1 MGLVSTRSVAESV
14 FVSQLL
20 RTIRE
25 ANLDIDSIAEHLHRT
40 KAPTAPVPSKQEAP
54 VDFFSP
60 VVVSVVVLLK
70 QIQPVRQDG
79 LALRRVQSLE
89 AQLKEAQAKLAEAEA
104 GKLTSV
110 HSVSSPA
117 RSAGHKRDSSALGST
132 PKRRAKARATPPQAS
147 GQPKLATVFAS
158 QTKTSS
164 ASPRDVE
171 EDHISEF
178 SDEKSPITVQE
189 LMQASGPILKQYPL
203 KGTSDPTLTKWL
215 QQFPVETQQEA
226 TKFAKMF

>member
-1 MGLVSTRSVAESV
+1 MYQLLQYGVEAFSLRTLSAGRFVGLVSTRSVAESV
-14 FVSQLL
+14 FVSQLR

-110 HSVSSPA
+110 RSACSPA
-117 RSAGHKRDSSALGST
+117 QSPVTNLTRQLSAVPPNDGPKPELRRLKPRASQNWQQFLRHKRK
-132 PKRRAKARATPPQAS
+132 PARPH
-147 GQPKLATVFAS
+147 LAMSRKTTSLSFR
-158 QTKTSS
+158 TKNL
-164 ASPRDVE
+164 R
-171 EDHISEF
+171 
-178 SDEKSPITVQE
+178 
-189 LMQASGPILKQYPL
+189 
-203 KGTSDPTLTKWL
+203 
-215 QQFPVETQQEA
+215 
-226 TKFAKMF
+226 